1 MLMLLVIAGGGP
13 ASVSQSAVDVAGS
26 TPQPVLIAGSD
37 PMAIVAAF
45 LIIVVMI
52 AIFKCF
58 SCRRYD
64 CKECEFYTYDRQY
77 AAGHVHIHSLHK
89 IDL

>member
-1 MLMLLVIAGGGP
+1 MFLVIAGGGP
-13 ASVSQSAVDVAGS
+13 ASVSQSALDVDGS
-26 TPQPVLIAGSD
+26 TPQPALIAGSD

-45 LIIVVMI
+45 LIIVVVI

-58 SCRRYD
+58 SCKRYD
-64 CKECEFYTYDRQY
+64 CKECDFYTYDRQY
-77 AAGHVHIHSLHK
+77 AAGHVAIHALHK